1 MLPDKI
7 PEKFCQRDSVL
18 GMLVFA
24 LTSRISLNK
33 GEFSAYVASGEI
45 YSCSQEKILKTG
57 DCSLKRESQWK
68 EDFLCPKIVVPVG

>member
-18 GMLVFA
+18 GMLSFA
-24 LTSRISLNK
+24 LPTRISLNQ
-33 GEFSAYVASGEI
+33 GELSAYEASGEI

-57 DCSLKRESQWK
+57 DCSLKGESQ
-68 EDFLCPKIVVPVG
+68 